1 MLWRSR
7 DEAKRLARNAATAQA
22 QHKQTGGGEN
32 SGELLSECRR
42 CKASSTRVPP
52 KGDRLPRDDELPRG
66 TPERIG
72 PNLSGKRTER

>member
-42 CKASSTRVPP
+42 CKALPMRTPQ
-52 KGDRLPRDDELPRG
+52 KGARAARRQLPRG

>member
-42 CKASSTRVPP
+42 CKACARTTSAG
-52 KGDRLPRDDELPRG
+52 KL
-66 TPERIG
+66 
-72 PNLSGKRTER
+72 NLSGKRTER

>member
-1 MLWRSR
+1 MLRRSR

-42 CKASSTRVPP
+42 CKAQAESLRQKDRAAATAFVIRHHNEQT
-52 KGDRLPRDDELPRG
+52 GDGLL
-66 TPERIG
+66 IFIVV
-72 PNLSGKRTER
+72 